1 VIALKVILGIIYLLV
16 CVALVVVTLLQD
28 AKEEGVAALGGQT
41 EGVDEFTIIE
51 NLEKL
56 TGTTIPAPLAATKGK
71 TVRFTGS
78 VEKQEMPAVV
88 LDFLKKR

>member
-41 EGVDEFTIIE
+41 ESFLSKNKGGTKEAFMS
-51 NLEKL
+51 KL
-56 TGTTIPAPLAATKGK
+56 TILLGVAFAVI
-71 TVRFTGS
+71 
-78 VEKQEMPAVV
+78 AVV
-88 LDFLKKR
+88 LTAVISL